1 MSNGQAQQIRWHHQN
16 QPQQPEPQ
24 QLLQRPVQ
32 SPERR
37 RSVTRKRSLE
47 CARDLEC
54 DRCARMFPT
63 KRFIAQHLAPDK
75 RKCQMC
81 CKRFRHVS
89 NLVNH
94 VRVHTGEKPYTCA
107 VCRKSFAQVG
117 NLRTHV
123 RGVHS
128 GHTPF
133 ECDVCGRQFTQ
144 MGNLATHKRVHD
156 ADKPY
161 ACNEC
166 RLSYCQQYQLVR
178 HQKKH
183 RESVSRGP
191 LPPETAFPLS
201 QRQSRRTSHSRR
213 SGKKVKTRNLL

>member
-1 MSNGQAQQIRWHHQN
+1 MPNSQAQQKIRWCRQN

-24 QLLQRPVQ
+24 KLLQR

-37 RSVTRKRSLE
+37 PSVTGEKSLE
-47 CARDLEC
+47 YARDLEC
-54 DRCARMFPT
+54 DKCARMFPT
-63 KRFIAQHLAPDK
+63 KRFMAQHLALDK

-107 VCRKSFAQVG
+107 VCRRSFAQVG

-133 ECDVCGRQFTQ
+133 ACDVCGRQFTQ

-161 ACNEC
+161 ACDEC
-166 RLSYCQQYQLVR
+166 RVSYCQQYQLVR

-183 RESVSRGP
+183 RVSVVSGGP
-191 LPPETAFPLS
+191 LPPVPALPPP
-201 QRQSRRTSHSRR
+201 QRQ
-213 SGKKVKTRNLL
+213 

>member
-1 MSNGQAQQIRWHHQN
+1 MKKFKQLPRQIKMSNDQAQQ
-16 QPQQPEPQ
+16 PESQ
-24 QLLQRPVQ
+24 RLQRPVQ
-32 SPERR
+32 PPERR
-37 RSVTRKRSLE
+37 RLVTREGSLE
-47 CARDLEC
+47 CAEDFEC
-54 DRCARMFPT
+54 DKCARMFPT
-63 KRFIAQHLAPDK
+63 KRFMAQHLATDK

-107 VCRKSFAQVG
+107 VCRRSFAQVG

-133 ECDVCGRQFTQ
+133 VCDICGRQFTQ

-156 ADKPY
+156 VDKPY
-161 ACNEC
+161 ACDEC
-166 RLSYCQQYQLVR
+166 RMSYCQQYQLVR

-183 RESVSRGP
+183 RVSASCGP
-191 LPPETAFPLS
+191 LPPVPVLPASP
-201 QRQSRRTSHSRR
+201 QRQ
-213 SGKKVKTRNLL
+213 